1 MIISKIKDICKAAKR
16 IIITRT
22 ECVQWISDGYSTY
35 PLYNVP
41 ELSRENVFAIFDIP
55 EDKQSGFQFDERECL
70 GDGILLSDEDDGERQ
85 LTLSQIEIKA
95 YGMTLAAIK
104 GDSGVIFIN
113 KRYLAPFADFENGVQ
128 LYERR
133 GRSGKPYIA
142 VKDGMFLYGLILPAP
157 IDMSVLGEEL
167 MEIGRLARI
176 RAESGNGCE

>member
-1 MIISKIKDICKAAKR
+1 MIISKIKDICKVAKR

-55 EDKQSGFQFDERECL
+55 EDKQSGFQFDERDCL
-70 GDGILLSDEDDGERQ
+70 GDGMLLSDEHVGERQ
-85 LTLSQIEIKA
+85 LTLEPVEIKA
-95 YGMTLAAIK
+95 YGMTLAALK
-104 GDSGVIFIN
+104 GESGVIFIN
-113 KRYLAPFADFENGVQ
+113 KRYLTPFNDLENGVQ

-133 GRSGKPYIA
+133 GKSGKPYIA

-157 IDMSVLGEEL
+157 IDVAVLGEEL
-167 MEIGRLARI
+167 LQIGRLAKAS
-176 RAESGNGCE
+176 AEIKTDNN